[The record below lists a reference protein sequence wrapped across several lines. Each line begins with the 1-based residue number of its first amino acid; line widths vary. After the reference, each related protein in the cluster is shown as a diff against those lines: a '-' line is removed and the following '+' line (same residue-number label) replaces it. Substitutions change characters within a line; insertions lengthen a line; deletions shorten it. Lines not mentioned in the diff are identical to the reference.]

1 MRIDIFSLCDSVQSY
16 SGKMVVVGAM
26 NVIQVPALPSMV
38 ANLSVAIRLVFE
50 HEDKI
55 CSTYQLSIVKPSGAI
70 LAETPEMKQ
79 IPKQPAEGD
88 YVTADFNFGLSN
100 VMLDEAGEYV
110 IRLTADENSYQ
121 TKFLV
126 KIHNRK

>member
-1 MRIDIFSLCDSVQSY
+1 MRLDIFSLCDSVQSY

-50 HEDKI
+50 HKDNV
-55 CSTYQLSIVKPSGAI
+55 CSTYQISIVKPSGAI
-70 LAETPEMKQ
+70 LVETPKMQ
-79 IPKQPAEGD
+79 QNPKQPAEGD
-88 YVTADFNFGLSN
+88 YTTADFNFGLNN
-100 VMLDEAGEYV
+100 VMLDEVGEYI
-110 IRLTADENSYQ
+110 IRLTADENTYQ

-126 KIHNRK
+126 KIHNSK